1 MTIKKLAVGCGV
13 SLMLVGAVFGTA
25 LAADATD
32 GARIRELVDT
42 GMHYYWS
49 GGDIKKAEAEV
60 FKGITLHGRYD
71 VVEQAFAEA
80 SKLAPERIDLR
91 YGIASARILQKKLD
105 EATETYIGI
114 TRVDPH
120 AFDAYTWLAALA
132 HIRGDDDQYRNYMDA
147 MAGIDRDSADAYR
160 KRFLRADANM
170 AEAPNQDVPVLG
182 EKSTIVILGYALA
195 EDGTMREPLM
205 QRLEIGLKAA
215 KANPNAR
222 VMVTG
227 GQPQSGV
234 TEGDMMMRWLVEQ
247 GIDRDRI
254 MVEDKSKDTVG
265 NMLNIANLLNR
276 HTTDDVILV
285 TSASHMRRAKTVLQD
300 ALDQY
305 GLDAPVHPLIALDF
319 DSIEEASKVSD
330 SEKLVVYR
338 DMLRVSGIWA
348 FPGLQ
353 Q

>member
-1 MTIKKLAVGCGV
+1 MTLKRVVVGCGI
-13 SLMLVGAVFGTA
+13 SLMLAGAAFNPA
-25 LAADATD
+25 QADDATD

-71 VVEQAFAEA
+71 VVEQAFTEA
-80 SKLAPERIDLR
+80 SKLSPERIDLR
-91 YGIASARILQKKLD
+91 YGIASARVLQKKLD
-105 EATETYIGI
+105 EAVGTYIGI
-114 TRVDPH
+114 TRIDPH
-120 AFDAYTWLAALA
+120 AFDAYAWLAALA
-132 HIRGDDDQYRNYMDA
+132 HIREDHDQYRNYMDA
-147 MAGIDRDSADAYR
+147 MAGIDRESADAYR
-160 KRFLRADANM
+160 KRFLRADANLM
-170 AEAPNQDVPVLG
+170 EKPNQDVPVLG
-182 EKSTIVILGYALA
+182 KKSTIVILGYALA

-205 QRLEIGLKAA
+205 QRLEVGLKAA
-215 KANPNAR
+215 KQNPTAH

-227 GQPQSGV
+227 GQPKSGV
-234 TEGDMMMRWLVEQ
+234 TEGDMMMRWLVDQ
-247 GIDRDRI
+247 GVDRDLI

-265 NMLNIANLLNR
+265 NMLNIANLLSR
-276 HTTDDVILV
+276 HMTDDVILV
-285 TSASHMRRAKTVLQD
+285 TSASHMRRAKTVLQV

-305 GLDAPVHPLIALDF
+305 GLNVPVHPLIALDF
-319 DSIEEASKVSD
+319 DSIEDASNVSD